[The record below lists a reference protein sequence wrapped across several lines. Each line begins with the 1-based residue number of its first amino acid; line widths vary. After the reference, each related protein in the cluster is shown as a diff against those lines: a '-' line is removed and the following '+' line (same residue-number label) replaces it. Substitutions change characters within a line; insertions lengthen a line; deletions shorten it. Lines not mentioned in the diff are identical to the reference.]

1 MVALALSHAAYGN
14 GEGCSSSGTT
24 GKGGSS
30 SSQAAMGE
38 GGSPPWMEDG
48 IAMPVSVEDYIFE
61 DNFFM
66 EQHRTNMQSTF
77 DAWLDGMDVED
88 NVMNDGVQDVAVQ
101 MVGEGEFAADIGG
114 IEDGVQDVEIEGVE
128 EVVEMDGEGEFAADI
143 RGIQDVVQDGA
154 EDSVQDVEIQ
164 GVEEIVEMDGQEV
177 QVLYGIEY
185 SGSSETSTSAA
196 RVQVLYGME
205 YSGSTVTSTGAKC
218 IEYIFAVDTSTSV
231 S

>member
-66 EQHRTNMQSTF
+66 EQHRTNMQVSVLISDDFFFVDRTSCEAYGNGVF
-77 DAWLDGMDVED
+77 PCSGCSMCSLLLMHGSMAWMLKIM
-88 NVMNDGVQDVAVQ
+88 
-101 MVGEGEFAADIGG
+101 
-114 IEDGVQDVEIEGVE
+114 
-128 EVVEMDGEGEFAADI
+128 
-143 RGIQDVVQDGA
+143 
-154 EDSVQDVEIQ
+154 
-164 GVEEIVEMDGQEV
+164 
-177 QVLYGIEY
+177 
-185 SGSSETSTSAA
+185 
-196 RVQVLYGME
+196 
-205 YSGSTVTSTGAKC
+205 
-218 IEYIFAVDTSTSV
+218 
-231 S
+231 